1 MAYQLQVWEF
11 SDAEGEVWGTP
22 KEGWRPLK
30 ITSASYDPETH
41 IYKMTLKDLED
52 NIIFQQKYTLDTRT
66 ETGGWI
72 EDGRGRGTMVSVMKA
87 LFGLDKG
94 VPHPSNARGGVIMGE
109 VKLNKTIS
117 KKDGETEM
125 VWTNI
130 YHYKTA
136 PEVYVLAYSDID
148 QEFVP
153 EETQEG
159 A

>member
-30 ITSASYDPETH
+30 ITAASYDPDIHT
-41 IYKMTLKDLED
+41 YKMTLKDLED

-66 ETGGWI
+66 EMGAWV
-72 EDGRGRGTMVSVMKA
+72 EDTRGRGTMVSVMKA
-87 LFGLDKG
+87 LFGMDKG
-94 VPHPSNARGGVIMGE
+94 VPHPNNAKGGVLMGE
-109 VKLNKTIS
+109 VKLSTTIS
-117 KKDGETEM
+117 KKDGVTPM
-125 VWTNI
+125 TWANI

-136 PEVYVLAYSDID
+136 PEVYVLVYSDID
-148 QEFVP
+148 QEFI
-153 EETQEG
+153 EDAQEG

>member
-30 ITSASYDPETH
+30 ITSASYDQETH
-41 IYKMTLKDLED
+41 TYKMTLKDLED

-66 ETGGWI
+66 ETGGWV
-72 EDGRGRGTMVSVMKA
+72 EDSRGRGTMVSVMKA

-94 VPHPSNARGGVIMGE
+94 VPHPNNARGGVIMGE
-109 VKLNKTIS
+109 VKLNRTIS

-148 QEFVP
+148 QEFI
-153 EETQEG
+153 EDTQEG

>member
-30 ITSASYDPETH
+30 ITSASYDQETH
-41 IYKMTLKDLED
+41 TYKMTLKDLED

-66 ETGGWI
+66 ETGGWV
-72 EDGRGRGTMVSVMKA
+72 EDSRGRGTMVSVMKA

-94 VPHPSNARGGVIMGE
+94 VPHPNNARGGVIMGE
-109 VKLNKTIS
+109 VKLNRTIS

-130 YHYKTA
+130 YRYKTA

-148 QEFVP
+148 QEFI
-153 EETQEG
+153 EDTQEG